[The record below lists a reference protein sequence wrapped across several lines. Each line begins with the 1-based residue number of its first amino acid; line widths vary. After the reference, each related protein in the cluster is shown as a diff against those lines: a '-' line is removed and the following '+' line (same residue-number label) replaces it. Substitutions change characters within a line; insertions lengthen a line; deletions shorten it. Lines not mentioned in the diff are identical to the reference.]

1 MSAGTRAQET
11 VLNQNKM
18 ADKKEIDIYGLAY
31 GGYGVGK
38 IDGKVCFV
46 EGALPGEKVNFSIK
60 ENKKNFMTGIT
71 ADILVSS
78 SDRIK
83 PICSYYGECGGC
95 QYQHLSYEK
104 ELISKS
110 QQVVEL
116 MQRIGGIKDFE
127 CKDIVSSNSC
137 YGYRASITLHRSEN
151 AYGYFS
157 KDNKTILG
165 IDSCPLAVQEINR
178 KIPTL
183 FNISKKKNITIKS
196 SVSGNVY
203 ISNQPGG
210 RFYTDRLLNADI
222 TFSPLAFSQTN
233 PHIAS
238 SMATWL
244 CESVKQACDKG
255 KLFDLFCGVGFF
267 GILLR
272 GLFDTVVGIDNSS
285 IAIDCAVQTKKS
297 LNAENIK
304 FYCADVDKYFPANY
318 EKMGKCSSVILVDPP
333 RSGLNRVLAE
343 YLADIKNAHSLYY
356 VSCDPSTLAR
366 DARII
371 TKKSNWQLAR
381 LACFDMFARTK
392 HIETIAVFKR
402 QG

>member
-1 MSAGTRAQET
+1 
-11 VLNQNKM
+11 M

-46 EGALPGEKVNFSIK
+46 EGALPGEKVAVVLK
-60 ENKKNFMTGIT
+60 ENKKNFMSGVV
-71 ADILVSS
+71 ADILVPS
-78 SDRIK
+78 SDRVK

-104 ELISKS
+104 ELASKS
-110 QQVVEL
+110 QQVMEL

-127 CKDIVSSNSC
+127 CNDIIASNSC

-157 KDNKTILG
+157 RDNKTIIG

-210 RFYTDRLLNADI
+210 RFYTDRLLNVDI
-222 TFSPLAFSQTN
+222 TFSPLAFSQAN

-244 CESVKQACDKG
+244 HESIKQESG
-255 KLFDLFCGVGFF
+255 GNRFFDLFCGVGFF

-272 GLFDTVVGIDNSS
+272 GLFDTVVGVDNSS
-285 IAIDCAVQTKKS
+285 IAIDCAVRTKRS

-304 FYCADVDKYFPANY
+304 FYCADVDKYFPVYY
-318 EKMGKCSSVILVDPP
+318 EKMGEGSSVILADPP
-333 RSGLNRVLAE
+333 RSGLKKALAE

-371 TKKSNWQLAR
+371 TKNSNWKLAR

-392 HIETIAVFKR
+392 HIESIAVFKR
-402 QG
+402 HG